1 MERNKQ
7 YVVDPP
13 TVEKCRELSKQ
24 LFYTRLARYLYYD
37 LPDRLLLLRFV
48 LTHYTIQL
56 LCAPMSLLYLFRLLP
71 DVCLLMCQIASDLVL
86 IAWSNAVGLVLVCQF
101 RFASLWC
108 TVACPCCSLQGLVI
122 RRGHWGCKRL

>member
-24 LFYTRLARYLYYD
+24 LFYTRLARYLLPTTIFLTDYYCCA
-37 LPDRLLLLRFV
+37 
-48 LTHYTIQL
+48 TSCNNSIQL
-56 LCAPMSLLYLFRLLP
+56 LCAPMSFLYLFRLFP
-71 DVCLLMCQIASDLVL
+71 DVCLLMCQIASDLVP
-86 IAWSNAVGLVLVCQF
+86 IAWSNTVGLVLVCQF
-101 RFASLWC
+101 RFVSLWC
-108 TVACPCCSLQGLVI
+108 AFPCCSLQGLVI